1 MKRHKIYLSDCLAVL
16 GFLHDTLTSVTLPQ
30 GMNFTRAIEMG
41 SVEEITTPVL
51 ILLLLILLLLL
62 QSIIAATN
70 VNTIITNITITGT
83 SVTISTTTLVYFSL
97 RPGKR

>member
-1 MKRHKIYLSDCLAVL
+1 MSDCLAVL
-16 GFLHDTLTSVTLPQ
+16 GFLHDTLTSVQ
-30 GMNFTRAIEMG
+30 GMNFTRAIEIG

-70 VNTIITNITITGT
+70 ANTIITNITITDIRPTAT
-83 SVTISTTTLVYFSL
+83 SVTITTTMLVYFSL
-97 RPGKR
+97 RLGKS